1 MPSPRPH
8 TTRRRASSPFQM
20 AMVVWCSTHTFL
32 CFAVAAFA
40 VRSFSLLHSGGALA
54 AARGGSAC
62 SLFWKDRC
70 QSYRG
75 RKPDSLQTLK
85 CGPALA
91 KALCVDS
98 TYTHTNTHI
107 RTHTSIQQQQRA
119 SNGGRKQASKLLSL
133 ASPAKV
139 CFNLRSREV
148 RLTPCVPPL
157 AVR

>member
-54 AARGGSAC
+54 AARGGGAC

-98 TYTHTNTHI
+98 THT
-107 RTHTSIQQQQRA
+107 RTHTYVHTQVYSS
-119 SNGGRKQASKLLSL
+119 SNVQATEAVSKQALVVSK
-133 ASPAKV
+133 
-139 CFNLRSREV
+139 
-148 RLTPCVPPL
+148 PCKGVF
-157 AVR
+157 

>member
-8 TTRRRASSPFQM
+8 TTHRRASSPFQM
-20 AMVVWCSTHTFL
+20 AMVVWCSTHTHFYVSLSLHLL
-32 CFAVAAFA
+32 CVHFHCAAKRRTA
-40 VRSFSLLHSGGALA
+40 RWLQPA
-54 AARGGSAC
+54 AAVVPAC

-98 TYTHTNTHI
+98 THT
-107 RTHTSIQQQQRA
+107 RTHTYVHTQVYSSTQQRA

-133 ASPAKV
+133 ASPASKGV
-139 CFNLRSREV
+139 F
-148 RLTPCVPPL
+148 
-157 AVR
+157 